1 MNELGHYPKMLLG
14 NQQSNRLDI
23 DVKDSLPKNTLEI
36 SFSENRA
43 QFETDHLLMS

>member
-1 MNELGHYPKMLLG
+1 MNELGFYPKMLLG
-14 NQQSNRLDI
+14 SKQNNRLNI
-23 DVKDSLPKNTLEI
+23 DNKDSLPKNTLEI